1 MQSNNYFRSES
12 EREQHNYLDC
22 DGSGWK
28 FNGWG
33 WGGCSVCCTRKQIVW
48 NFRINVRLSQLS
60 CPSDFVAVNRI
71 CRGRLKGRSSCQAN
85 NTWFVPPFAS
95 GWKERGC
102 LRYNT
107 VDCENTRAWCFWWMI
122 RWLHLNKY
130 SKSRS
135 FMAHKTM
142 MLRSRNRKYRAHKT
156 NRLCHNGRNNDYINT
171 VIMLQCR
178 FPRIHTGIMQ

>member
-130 SKSRS
+130 PSHAPLWHTKQWCWGVAIANIGLIKRID
-135 FMAHKTM
+135 
-142 MLRSRNRKYRAHKT
+142 
-156 NRLCHNGRNNDYINT
+156 C
-171 VIMLQCR
+171 VIM
-178 FPRIHTGIMQ
+178 GVIMIILIQSLCCSADSLEFTQE